1 MFEIIQTEFSTP
13 MVHLTVAQIREVIR
27 EELNNALNVAPKEEK
42 LLDAKQ
48 ASEMLSTSSDWI
60 YRNSKKLPF
69 TRKLAPKMVRF
80 SYQGIMKYLATRQ
93 LPRNYI

>member
-1 MFEIIQTEFSTP
+1 MIEIIPSEFSTP
-13 MVHLTVAQIREVIR
+13 MVHLTVAQIRELIR

-42 LLDAKQ
+42 LLDTKQ
-48 ASEMLSTSSDWI
+48 AAAMLSTSPDWI

-80 SYQGIMKYLATRQ
+80 SYMGIVKYLATRTA
-93 LPRNYI
+93 N